1 MTKPKILIVEDQKT
15 IADALGVT
23 CEFESMD
30 PLVTYNGT
38 DALKTFD
45 EHDDIDLVVLDI
57 NLPDINGFELCRNMR
72 SKRDI
77 PIVFLTS
84 RVSDIDEICG
94 LEMGA
99 DAYLKKPVKPR
110 TVIAHVRAMLRRSKE
125 YSNQNKDSNM
135 LGEGKQ
141 KCHPDFIIKDES
153 KTISFKGKTLDLTS
167 SEFVIL
173 SMMVRQPNQVFSK
186 KQILAVVSEDIFILP
201 DSVAKRIRR
210 IRSKLQKIDSSAELL
225 KPCRGL
231 GYKLN
236 QE

>member
-23 CEFESMD
+23 CEFEAMKSI
-30 PLVTYNGT
+30 VVYNGT
-38 DALKTFD
+38 DGLKAFN

-72 SKRDI
+72 SKREI

-125 YSNQNKDSNM
+125 YSNQTKDSTK
-135 LGEGKQ
+135 LGEEKQ
-141 KCHPDFIIKDES
+141 KSYPEFTIDEAS
-153 KTISFKGKTLDLTS
+153 KTITYKKQELDLTA
-167 SEFVIL
+167 SEFIIL
-173 SMMVRQPNQVFSK
+173 STFIQNRGRIFSHNQIMSMVDDETLVLPKS
-186 KQILAVVSEDIFILP
+186 VSMRIG
-201 DSVAKRIRR
+201 RIRQ
-210 IRSKLQKIDSSAELL
+210 KLNAISPE
-225 KPCRGL
+225 CEVIVTCHGT
-231 GYKLN
+231 GYKIV
-236 QE
+236 